1 MKKLKLLIVSIIF
14 VLPAFAQENG
24 INNSIKDI
32 HKPIFVSKA
41 TSFRATIAL
50 RDMELP
56 GPKEIDAKNV
66 TIKQKIWGHPVT
78 NPNPK
83 PYDEDPVWQKS
94 NGDNQTQGTIQNW
107 EGMQSPYFPPDPS
120 GAVGPN
126 HYVQMIN
133 TEYQVFD
140 KEGNSVFGPVDLGSL
155 LGGENAG
162 DPICMYDK
170 DADRWFLSQF
180 DFDNNIIIA
189 ISQTPDPT
197 GEFYLYNF
205 TMDQFP
211 DYPKYA
217 VWQDGY
223 YLTANKFGGSN
234 RNYALERDKM
244 LAGEAEPQIVG
255 FNLPQLNEGWFF
267 GVLPTH
273 SASALPAEGTPNY
286 FVYMQDDG
294 WGGVSEDH
302 IKVWEMSI
310 NWDTIGNSTISA
322 PIEIP
327 TSPFNTQFQ
336 PFGAG
341 DVEQPG
347 TTQKLDAFSSI
358 VMYMAQYREFPE
370 HKSIVMNFAV
380 DVDENNNDHVGIRW
394 VELRKTS
401 DTTDW
406 VLFQEG
412 TWAPDDD
419 HRWVGSI
426 HMDHQGNIGLAYQVS
441 GSETYLSLRYTGR
454 YANDPLGEMTL
465 EEETII
471 DGTNSQSGASRNGD
485 YSQMTIDPVDDAT
498 FWFTAEYFSNN
509 QRKTRIA
516 SFKIAPAFARDIG
529 VVSVNSPSDGLLTDA
544 DTIKITIFNYGID
557 SVFNFPVSY
566 QVNGGDIVTETFED
580 TIYSTETADFTFMQ
594 TADFSIEGSEYAIIS
609 FSGLEEDAY
618 NPNDT
623 TNTTVKHVFTNDIG
637 LLEISDPIS
646 GNDLGDTESII
657 VTINNFGGVAQSD
670 FSVYYALNDETPVEE
685 QFIGELG
692 PGESISY
699 TFTQTV
705 DLSFLGTYGITSYT
719 SLPNDSDL
727 LNDTIYKVVEH
738 AICHPELNCSFGD
751 GIQKFQLG
759 EIDNLSGCEEG
770 GFGDFS
776 FLSTELDSGS
786 TNELTVTTGYGDQ
799 HVRVW
804 IDFNDN
810 FSYEVD
816 EIVVDD
822 FIIAPGQNEGSF
834 TETMD
839 LVIPSGSTPGEHRL
853 RAKTNWQETVP
864 DDACQETT
872 YGETEE
878 YTVVI
883 VEPIIDDINQLYS
896 NVNFTV
902 NTLGNGRFEFIIE
915 GIDEKVNIEIHNSA
929 GQKVFDESNVPVS
942 GSLIYKVNLSDQAA
956 GFYLVKIGNENF
968 IKTNR
973 VNVTN

>member
-1 MKKLKLLIVSIIF
+1 MKKLKLLIASIIF
-14 VLPAFAQENG
+14 MLPAFAQENG
-24 INNSIKDI
+24 INNSEKDI
-32 HKPIFVSKA
+32 HKPVFISKA
-41 TSFRATIAL
+41 TSFQATIAL
-50 RDMELP
+50 RDMNLP
-56 GPKEIDAKNV
+56 GPKDVDVKQK

-83 PYDEDPVWQKS
+83 PYGEDPVWQKS

-107 EGMQSPYFPPDPS
+107 EGMTSPFFPPDPS

-155 LGGENAG
+155 LGGGNAG

-180 DFDNNIIIA
+180 DFNNNIIIA

-205 TMDQFP
+205 TMDAFP

-223 YLTANKFGGSN
+223 YLTANKFGGTN
-234 RNYALERDKM
+234 RNYSIERDKM
-244 LAGEAEPQIVG
+244 LVGDPNPQIVG
-255 FNLPQLNEGWFF
+255 FNLPDLNEGWFF

-294 WGGVSEDH
+294 WNGVSEDH
-302 IKVWEMSI
+302 IKVWEMDI
-310 NWDTIGNSTISA
+310 DWDNIGNSTISD
-322 PIEIP
+322 PLEIP

-347 TTQKLDAFSSI
+347 TSQKLDAFSSI
-358 VMYMAQYREFPE
+358 VMYMAQYREFTN
-370 HKSIVMNFAV
+370 HSSIVMNFAV

-394 VELRKTS
+394 VELRKENGG
-401 DTTDW
+401 DW
-406 VLFQEG
+406 DLYQEG

-426 HMDHQGNIGLAYQVS
+426 HMDHQGNIGLAYEVS
-441 GSETYLSLRYTGR
+441 GAETYLSLRYTGR
-454 YANDPLGEMTL
+454 YANDPLGQMTL
-465 EEETII
+465 EEETIV
-471 DGTNSQSGASRNGD
+471 DGTNSQSNTSRNGD

-498 FWFTAEYFSNN
+498 FWFTGEYFSSN

-516 SFKIAPAFARDIG
+516 SFKIAPAFARDVG
-529 VVSVNSPSDGLLTDA
+529 VSAVNNPNDGILTDA
-544 DTIKITIFNYGID
+544 ETIEVTIFNYGVD

-566 QVNGGDIVTETFED
+566 QVDGGSVVTETFED
-580 TIYSTETADFTFMQ
+580 TIYSTETAVFAFVQ
-594 TADFSIEGSEYAIIS
+594 TADLSTEGADYAIKS
-609 FSGLEEDAY
+609 YTSLDADEF

-623 TNTTVKHVFTNDIG
+623 NNVMVKHFFTNDMG
-637 LLEISDPIS
+637 VSNISEPVS
-646 GNDLGDTESII
+646 ANDLGDSENVK
-657 VTINNFGGVAQSD
+657 VTINNFGGITQSD
-670 FSVYYALNDETPVEE
+670 FSVYYILNDGEPVEE
-685 QFIGELG
+685 QFVGELG
-692 PGESISY
+692 PGESVDY
-699 TFTQTV
+699 TFTQTI
-705 DLSFLGTYGITSYT
+705 DLSFIGFYGITSYT
-719 SLPNDSDL
+719 SLPGDGDMM
-727 LNDTIYKVVEH
+727 NDTTYKEVEH
-738 AICHPELNCSFGD
+738 FICHPNLNCSFGD
-751 GIQKFQLG
+751 GFEHFQLG
-759 EIDNLSGCEEG
+759 TIDNPSGCEPD
-770 GFGDFS
+770 GFGDFT
-776 FLSTELDSGS
+776 FLSTELDTGS

-799 HVRVW
+799 HVKVW

-810 FSYEVD
+810 FSFEMDEV
-816 EIVVDD
+816 VVED
-822 FIIAPGQNEGSF
+822 FIIAPGQAAGTFS
-834 TETMD
+834 ETVD
-839 LVIPSGSTPGEHRL
+839 LVIPSGATLGSHVL
-853 RAKTNWQETVP
+853 RAKSNWQAPVP
-864 DDACQETT
+864 DDACEETT

-883 VEPIIDDINQLYS
+883 VEPFVDDINQLS
-896 NVNFTV
+896 SDVSFSV

-915 GIDEKVNIEIHNSA
+915 GIDEKINIEIHNSA
-929 GQKVFDESNVPVS
+929 GQKVFDESNVPVK
-942 GSLIYKVNLSDQAA
+942 GSLNYKVNLSDQAA
-956 GFYLVKIGNENF
+956 GYYLVKVGNENF
-968 IKTNR
+968 IQTKR
-973 VNVTN
+973 VNVTQ